1 MSDKISTTALAK
13 LRDLDA
19 KDLFSELKNAGY
31 INRGEDGWVL
41 TELGRKF
48 GGEYVN
54 HNKFGQ
60 FIVWPENLLIDSDA
74 TSGKTL
80 TATQIGQ
87 RFSLNAKKINQ
98 LLQELG
104 WIEKSDNGWSV
115 TASGLTAAGY
125 QREDKESG
133 QKFVVWHDS
142 IVRNKRLRQ
151 SVVEFSGQDAEAHAT
166 DKSLSSFRQKFEA
179 KHRTLDG
186 HYVRS
191 KGELII
197 DNWLYMNGIIHAYDR
212 QLPIEE
218 DVLSDF
224 YLPSG
229 KVYLQYWG
237 TDAGHVDE
245 NEQSSIRA
253 IYESH
258 QFPLIEIYPDQID
271 QLDSVLPPKL
281 KAFGIKAY

>member
-1 MSDKISTTALAK
+1 MPEKISTTALAK
-13 LRDLDA
+13 LRELDVKQLFNDL
-19 KDLFSELKNAGY
+19 KTAGY
-31 INRGEDGWVL
+31 INRSEESWVL
-41 TELGRKF
+41 TELGNKF
-48 GGEYVN
+48 GGEYAN
-54 HNKFGQ
+54 HPKFGQ

-80 TATQIGQ
+80 SATQIGQ
-87 RFSLNAKKINQ
+87 RFSLSAKKINQ

-104 WIEKSDNGWSV
+104 WIEKTQLGWTV
-115 TASGLTAAGY
+115 TASGLTVGGY
-125 QREDKESG
+125 QREDKESE

-142 IVRNKRLRQ
+142 IVRNKRLKQ

-197 DNWLYMNGIIHAYDR
+197 DNWLYMNGVVHAYDR
-212 QLPIEE
+212 QLPIEQ

-224 YLPSG
+224 YLPTG
-229 KVYLQYWG
+229 KVYLQFWG
-237 TDAGHVDE
+237 NDAGAISE
-245 NEQSSIRA
+245 KEQRA
-253 IYESH
+253 IRQVYEKH
-258 QFPLIEIYPDQID
+258 NFALIE
-271 QLDSVLPPKL
+271 VLPDEISKLDEVLPSRL

>member
-54 HNKFGQ
+54 HTKFGQ
-60 FIVWPENLLIDSDA
+60 FIVWPENLLIDTDA

-80 TATQIGQ
+80 SATQIGQ

-104 WIEKSDNGWSV
+104 WIEKSDDGWSV

-125 QREDKESG
+125 QREDNESG

>member
-13 LRDLDA
+13 LRSLEA
-19 KDLFSELKNAGY
+19 KELFNELKTAGY
-31 INRGEDGWVL
+31 INRGKDGWVL
-41 TELGRKF
+41 TELGSKF

-54 HNKFGQ
+54 HTKFGQ
-60 FIVWPENLLIDSDA
+60 FIVWPENLLIDTNA

-80 TATQIGQ
+80 SATQIGQ

-104 WIEKSDNGWSV
+104 WIEKTDDGWHVSS
-115 TASGLTAAGY
+115 SGLTVGGY

-133 QKFVVWHDS
+133 QKFAVWHDS

-166 DKSLSSFRQKFEA
+166 DKSISSFRQKFEA

-197 DNWLYMNGIIHAYDR
+197 DNWLYMNGVVHAYDR
-212 QLPIEE
+212 QLPIEQ

-237 TDAGHVDE
+237 SDTGEVSETERQAIRQVY
-245 NEQSSIRA
+245 EQQNFA
-253 IYESH
+253 
-258 QFPLIEIYPDQID
+258 LIEVLPEEVA
-271 QLDSVLPPKL
+271 QLDDVLPARL

>member
-13 LRDLDA
+13 SRELDA
-19 KDLFSELKNAGY
+19 KQLFAELKFAGY
-31 INRGEDGWVL
+31 INRGNEGWLL
-41 TELGRKF
+41 TEIGAKF
-48 GGEYVN
+48 GGEYVD
-54 HNKFGQ
+54 HPKFGQ
-60 FIVWPENLLIDSDA
+60 FIVWPENLLIDSTS

-80 TATQIGQ
+80 SATQIGQ
-87 RFSLNAKKINQ
+87 RFSLHGKKINQ

-104 WIEKSDNGWSV
+104 WITKTEEGWNVSE
-115 TASGLTAAGY
+115 SGLTVGGY

-133 QKFVVWHDS
+133 NQFVVWHDS

-179 KHRTLDG
+179 KHRSLDG

-191 KGELII
+191 KGELVI
-197 DNWLYMNGIIHAYDR
+197 DNWLYMNGIVHAYDR
-212 QLPIEE
+212 QLPIEQ

-224 YLPSG
+224 YLPTG

-237 TDAGHVDE
+237 TDAGTVSDKE
-245 NEQSSIRA
+245 REAIKAVYEQ
-253 IYESH
+253 H
-258 QFPLIEIYPDQID
+258 NFPLIEVFPEQIE
-271 QLDSVLPPKL
+271 QLDDVLPAKL
-281 KAFGIKAY
+281 KEFGIKAY

>member
-13 LRDLDA
+13 SRELDA
-19 KDLFSELKNAGY
+19 KQLFAELKFAGY
-31 INRGEDGWVL
+31 INRGDEGWIL
-41 TELGRKF
+41 TEIGAKF
-48 GGEYVN
+48 GGEYVD
-54 HNKFGQ
+54 HPKFGQ
-60 FIVWPENLLIDSDA
+60 FIVWPENLLIDSTA

-80 TATQIGQ
+80 SATQIGQ
-87 RFSLNAKKINQ
+87 RFSLHGKKINQ

-104 WIEKSDNGWSV
+104 WITKTEDGWHVSE
-115 TASGLTAAGY
+115 SGLTVGGY

-133 QKFVVWHDS
+133 NQFVVWHDS

-179 KHRTLDG
+179 KHRSLDG

-191 KGELII
+191 KGELVI
-197 DNWLYMNGIIHAYDR
+197 DNWLYMNGIVHAYDR
-212 QLPIEE
+212 QLPIEQ

-224 YLPSG
+224 YLPTG

-237 TDAGHVDE
+237 TDAGTISDKE
-245 NEQSSIRA
+245 REA
-253 IYESH
+253 IKAVYEKH
-258 QFPLIEIYPDQID
+258 GFPLIEVFPEQIE
-271 QLDSVLPPKL
+271 QLDDVLPAKL
-281 KAFGIKAY
+281 KEFGIKAY

>member
-13 LRDLDA
+13 LRSLEA
-19 KDLFSELKNAGY
+19 KELFNELKTAGY

-41 TELGRKF
+41 TELGSKF

-54 HNKFGQ
+54 HTKFGQ

-80 TATQIGQ
+80 SATQIGQ
-87 RFSLNAKKINQ
+87 RFTLNAKKINQ

-104 WIEKSDNGWSV
+104 WIEKTEDGWHV
-115 TASGLTAAGY
+115 TASGLTVGGY

-133 QKFVVWHDS
+133 QKFAVWHDS

-197 DNWLYMNGIIHAYDR
+197 DNWLYMNGIVHAYDR
-212 QLPIEE
+212 QLPIEQ

-237 TDAGHVDE
+237 NDAGEVSE
-245 NEQSSIRA
+245 AERQTIRRVYEQHNFA
-253 IYESH
+253 
-258 QFPLIEIYPDQID
+258 LIEVLPEEVA
-271 QLDSVLPPKL
+271 QLDDVLPARL

>member
-13 LRDLDA
+13 SRDLDA
-19 KDLFSELKNAGY
+19 KQLFAELKFAGY
-31 INRGEDGWVL
+31 INRGDEGWIL
-41 TELGRKF
+41 TEIGAKF
-48 GGEYVN
+48 GGEYVD
-54 HNKFGQ
+54 HPKFGQ
-60 FIVWPENLLIDSDA
+60 FIVWPENLLIDSTS

-80 TATQIGQ
+80 SATQIGQ
-87 RFSLNAKKINQ
+87 RFSLHGKKINQ

-104 WIEKSDNGWSV
+104 WITKTEEGWNVSE
-115 TASGLTAAGY
+115 SGLTVGGY

-133 QKFVVWHDS
+133 NQFVVWHDS

-179 KHRTLDG
+179 KHRSLDG

-191 KGELII
+191 KGELVI
-197 DNWLYMNGIIHAYDR
+197 DNWLYMNGIVHAYDR
-212 QLPIEE
+212 QLPIEQ

-224 YLPSG
+224 YLPTG

-237 TDAGHVDE
+237 TDAGTVSDKE
-245 NEQSSIRA
+245 REAIKAVYEQ
-253 IYESH
+253 H
-258 QFPLIEIYPDQID
+258 NFPLIEVFPEQIE
-271 QLDSVLPPKL
+271 QLDDVLPAKL
-281 KAFGIKAY
+281 KEFGIKAY

>member
-104 WIEKSDNGWSV
+104 WIEKSDDGWSV

>member
-13 LRDLDA
+13 SRELDA
-19 KDLFSELKNAGY
+19 KQLFAELKFAGY
-31 INRGEDGWVL
+31 INRGDEGWVL
-41 TELGRKF
+41 TEIGAKF
-48 GGEYVN
+48 GGEYVD
-54 HNKFGQ
+54 HPKFGQ
-60 FIVWPENLLIDSDA
+60 FIVWPENLLIDSTA

-80 TATQIGQ
+80 SATQIGQ
-87 RFSLNAKKINQ
+87 RFSLHGKKINQ

-104 WIEKSDNGWSV
+104 WITKTEDGWHVSE
-115 TASGLTAAGY
+115 SGLTVGGY

-133 QKFVVWHDS
+133 NQFVVWHDS

-179 KHRTLDG
+179 KHRSLDG

-191 KGELII
+191 KGELVI
-197 DNWLYMNGIIHAYDR
+197 DNWLYMNGIVHAYDR
-212 QLPIEE
+212 QLPIEQ

-224 YLPSG
+224 YLPTG

-237 TDAGHVDE
+237 TDAGTISDKE
-245 NEQSSIRA
+245 REA
-253 IYESH
+253 IKAVYEKH
-258 QFPLIEIYPDQID
+258 GFPLIEVFPEQIE
-271 QLDSVLPPKL
+271 QLDDVLPAKL
-281 KAFGIKAY
+281 KEFGIKAY

>member
-13 LRDLDA
+13 LREIDA
-19 KDLFSELKNAGY
+19 KQLFQELKTAGY
-31 INRGEDGWVL
+31 INRSDDAWVL
-41 TELGRKF
+41 TETGRKF

-54 HNKFGQ
+54 HPKFGQ

-80 TATQIGQ
+80 SATQIGQ

-104 WIEKSDNGWSV
+104 WISKGESGWSV
-115 TASGLTAAGY
+115 TDSGLTVGGY
-125 QREDKESG
+125 QREDKESE

-191 KGELII
+191 KAELII
-197 DNWLYMNGIIHAYDR
+197 DNWLYMNGVVHAYDR
-212 QLPIEE
+212 QLPIES

-237 TDAGHVDE
+237 NDSGAMSE
-245 NEQSSIRA
+245 REQQAIRDV
-253 IYESH
+253 YEAHNFS
-258 QFPLIEIYPDQID
+258 LIEVFPDEIEK
-271 QLDSVLPPKL
+271 LDDVLPSKL
-281 KAFGIKAY
+281 KQFGIKAY

>member
-13 LRDLDA
+13 LRSLEA
-19 KDLFSELKNAGY
+19 KELFNELKTAGY
-31 INRGEDGWVL
+31 INRSEDGWVL
-41 TELGRKF
+41 TELGSKF

-54 HNKFGQ
+54 HTKFGQ

-80 TATQIGQ
+80 SATQIGQ

-104 WIEKSDNGWSV
+104 WIEKAEDGWHI
-115 TASGLTAAGY
+115 TASGLTVGGY

-133 QKFVVWHDS
+133 QKFAVWHDS

-166 DKSLSSFRQKFEA
+166 DKSISSFRQKFEA

-197 DNWLYMNGIIHAYDR
+197 DNWLYMNGVVHAYDR
-212 QLPIEE
+212 QLPIEQ

-237 TDAGHVDE
+237 SDTGEVSEAE
-245 NEQSSIRA
+245 RQSIRQV
-253 IYESH
+253 YEQH
-258 QFPLIEIYPDQID
+258 NFALIEVMPEEVS
-271 QLDSVLPPKL
+271 QLDDVLPARL

>member
-13 LRDLDA
+13 LRSLEA
-19 KDLFSELKNAGY
+19 KELFNELKTVGY

-41 TELGRKF
+41 TELGSKF

-54 HNKFGQ
+54 HTKFGQ
-60 FIVWPENLLIDSDA
+60 FIVWPENLLIDTDA

-80 TATQIGQ
+80 SATQIGQ

-104 WIEKSDNGWSV
+104 WIEKTEDGWHV
-115 TASGLTAAGY
+115 TASGLTVGGY

-133 QKFVVWHDS
+133 QKFAVWHDS

-166 DKSLSSFRQKFEA
+166 DKSISSFRQKFEA

-212 QLPIEE
+212 QLPIEQN
-218 DVLSDF
+218 VLSDF

-237 TDAGHVDE
+237 NGTGEVSETERQA
-245 NEQSSIRA
+245 IRQ
-253 IYESH
+253 IYEQH
-258 QFPLIEIYPDQID
+258 NFALIEVLPEEVS
-271 QLDSVLPPKL
+271 QLDDVLPARL
-281 KAFGIKAY
+281 KTFGIKAY